1 MENNREVKE
10 RMASWDTWDELEKP
24 KCEISD
30 GVAKINGTEIR
41 DGDIVTFINRN
52 LIVRQG
58 RIRFGI
64 YQDYGD
70 SNRCWHLGFYVEW
83 PDYDADTL
91 VDALAWAEKKGWEWR
106 IERGEERE

>member
-1 MENNREVKE
+1 MV
-10 RMASWDTWDELEKP
+10 SWDSWDELREKP

-30 GVAKINGTEIR
+30 GSVKINGIEVR
-41 DGDIVTFINRN
+41 DGDIITFINRN

-70 SNRCWHLGFYVEW
+70 SNRCFHLGFYVEW
-83 PDYDADTL
+83 PDYDDDTL
-91 VDALAWAEKKGWEWR
+91 ADALAWAEKKGWEWR
-106 IERGEERE
+106 IERGEGEVNKNGL